1 MGKIT
6 ILDIEKKKMEG
17 ETITALTSYDY
28 PIARLV
34 DKGGI
39 DMILVGDSVGT
50 VISGYPNTLP
60 VTIDQMIYHAKAVTK
75 AVERAFVVIDMPFG
89 SFQVGLDDTVR
100 NACRMIKE
108 TGAEAVKLEGG
119 RNMKEKI
126 SALVRVDIPVMGHIG
141 LTPQSIHRMGGHRVQ
156 GRDIAQ
162 RNALMR
168 DAVAVQDAGAFAVV
182 LEGIPADLA
191 EEITKK
197 LAIPTVGIGAGP
209 HCDGQI
215 LVVHD
220 LLGFDERFNPKFLRK
235 YVDLSAII
243 QKAVADYAEDVRE
256 GKFPGP
262 EQCYR

>member
-6 ILDIEKKKMEG
+6 ILDIEMKKIEG

-34 DKGGI
+34 DMGGI

-50 VISGYPNTLP
+50 VISGFPNTLP
-60 VTIDQMIYHAKAVTK
+60 VTIDQMIYHAQAVTK

-197 LAIPTVGIGAGP
+197 LAIPTIGIGAGP

-215 LVVHD
+215 LVIHD

-243 QKAVADYAEDVRE
+243 QKAVADYVEDVQE